1 MKGARNSLY
10 AAFLLSIGISACNL
24 KSQGEE
30 LYQHSCNYCHMEDG
44 NGLARLILPFEE
56 QRFVQDRQILVCTVA
71 KGLNNGD
78 SGHFMPSFDK
88 LDNAQVA
95 NVLNYIRDLKNMEA
109 LPFTDQEVS
118 RLREDCR

>member
-1 MKGARNSLY
+1 
-10 AAFLLSIGISACNL
+10 
-24 KSQGEE
+24 
-30 LYQHSCNYCHMEDG
+30 MEDG

-71 KGLNNGD
+71 KGLHNGD